1 MANPVNNEY
10 AENVKIILNHQE
22 FFVPKDFT
30 ILRAAETN
38 GIHIPT
44 LCYEE
49 DLTIQGAC
57 RMCVVEVIGNPK
69 LSAACA
75 TPVRDG
81 MVVETES
88 DRVVEAR
95 REVLR
100 LLIANHDLRC
110 LTCERNGDC
119 RLQDYCYRYKVEDT
133 PYKGEVRKYPIDTDN
148 PLFIRDQ
155 SKCIKCG
162 KCYLICA
169 EVNGAYVY
177 DFMERGFDTKVTSA
191 FDDSLGE
198 TTCTG
203 CGMCVNVCP
212 VAALVE
218 KSVLWEG
225 RPWEV
230 TKVRTTCP
238 YCGVGCQL
246 KLKVKDNRIIGV
258 AKDKSGSNLG
268 HLCVKGQFGW
278 EFVHSPDRLTEPLVR
293 KNGILQKVSWE
304 EALTH
309 VANRLKSIL
318 DKSGGKAIAGL
329 SSAKCT
335 NEENYLFQKFMRTVL
350 KTNNVDHCA
359 RL

>member
-1 MANPVNNEY
+1 MDGKVNNTLDS
-10 AENVKIILNHQE
+10 VKVTINGTVLS
-22 FFVPKDFT
+22 VPKDFT
-30 ILRAAETN
+30 ILRAAEVN
-38 GIHIPT
+38 GIDIPT

-49 DLTIQGAC
+49 DLTIPGCC
-57 RMCVVEVIGNPK
+57 RMCIVEVEGNPK
-69 LSAACA
+69 LPAACS
-75 TPVRDG
+75 TPVTDG

-88 DRVVEAR
+88 HRVVEAR
-95 REVLR
+95 RDILR

-110 LTCERNGDC
+110 LSCERNGDC

-133 PYKGEVRKYPIDTDN
+133 PYVGDIRKYPIDTDN
-148 PLFIRDQ
+148 PLFIRDY

-162 KCYLICA
+162 LCKRICA

-191 FDDSLGE
+191 FDDALQE

-203 CGMCVNVCP
+203 CGMCVQVCP

-218 KSVLWEG
+218 KSTLWEA

-246 KLKVKDNRIIGV
+246 KLKVKDNKIIGV

-278 EFVHSPDRLTEPLVR
+278 EFVHSPERLTDPMIR
-293 KNGILQKVSWE
+293 KNGILEKVSWE
-304 EALTH
+304 EALNH
-309 VANRLKSIL
+309 VANRLKDIFQRR
-318 DKSGGKAIAGL
+318 GGKAIAGL

-335 NEENYLFQKFMRTVL
+335 NEENYLFQKFMRTIL
-350 KTNNVDHCA
+350 KTNHIDHCA